1 MPSGTMTIAAS
12 GPNAEQ
18 IEYWNQTAGP
28 KWVALQ
34 ARIDA
39 QIRVFGEQ
47 AIARGAIATGERVLD
62 VGCGC
67 GDTTIAI
74 GRRVGGAGAVT
85 GVDVSTVMLERARA
99 AARAAGL
106 THVRFEA
113 ADAQTHEFP
122 PAGLDLVYSR
132 FGVMFFSDPFAAFAN
147 LARALRPGGRLAF
160 ACWREIRENP
170 WVLIPLAAAAEHIA
184 LPPPPAPGAPGP
196 FAFGDGARVRDILG
210 RAGFAEVVLAAVDEE
225 LTIGGQPDLDVAV
238 DFLLDI
244 GPAGAAIR
252 EAGSDA
258 RPIVARAVRAALAPH
273 HTPAGVR
280 LRGAAWIVTARR
292 A

>member
-1 MPSGTMTIAAS
+1 MTITAS

-34 ARIDA
+34 GRIDA
-39 QIRVFGEQ
+39 QIRVFGVR
-47 AIARGAIATGERVLD
+47 AIDHGAITTGERVLD

-74 GRRVGGAGAVT
+74 GRRVGATGAVT

-113 ADAQTHEFP
+113 ADAQTHAFL
-122 PAGLDLVYSR
+122 PASLDVAYSR
-132 FGVMFFSDPFAAFAN
+132 FGVMFFSDPVAAFGN
-147 LARALRPGGRLAF
+147 LARAIRPGGRLAF

-170 WVLIPLAAAAEHIA
+170 WVLIPLAAAAAHVA

-196 FAFGDGARVRDILG
+196 FAFADGARVRDILT
-210 RAGFAEVVLAAVDEE
+210 RAGFVEVELAAVDED
-225 LTIGGQPDLDVAV
+225 LTIGGQPDLDAAV

-244 GPAGAAIR
+244 GPAAAALR
-252 EAGSDA
+252 DAGPDA
-258 RPIVARAVRAALAPH
+258 RPVVARAVRAALAPH

-280 LRGAAWIVTARR
+280 LRGAAWIVTARQ